1 MVKACEYEAKQN
13 INSSKNTMKKLKFF
27 VQTHW
32 KKLLQWILT
41 KQDFEDIGFSKLIK
55 KKIYWWFSKYS
66 ESWKNYMNF
75 FFQGLRASSITK
87 IKKILKNTL
96 NCLKNNLWFSNL
108 T

>member
-1 MVKACEYEAKQN
+1 MVKAWEYEAKQN

-55 KKIYWWFSKYS
+55 KKNILVIF
-66 ESWKNYMNF
+66 EI
-75 FFQGLRASSITK
+75 LRK
-87 IKKILKNTL
+87 LKKLHEL
-96 NCLKNNLWFSNL
+96 FFSNIESFFNNNEGEKKR
-108 T
+108 

>member
-1 MVKACEYEAKQN
+1 MEKAWEYEAKQN

-32 KKLLQWILT
+32 KKLFQWILT

-55 KKIYWWFSKYS
+55 KNILVIFEILRKLKKLH
-66 ESWKNYMNF
+66 ELF

>member
-1 MVKACEYEAKQN
+1 MEKAWEYEAKQN

-55 KKIYWWFSKYS
+55 KNILVIFEILRKLKKLDELFFSRI
-66 ESWKNYMNF
+66 ESFFNNKDKKN
-75 FFQGLRASSITK
+75 L
-87 IKKILKNTL
+87 KKHFELFEK
-96 NCLKNNLWFSNL
+96 
-108 T
+108 

>member
-55 KKIYWWFSKYS
+55 TNILVIFEILRKLKKLHELFFSRI
-66 ESWKNYMNF
+66 ESFFNNKDKKN
-75 FFQGLRASSITK
+75 L
-87 IKKILKNTL
+87 KKHFELFEK
-96 NCLKNNLWFSNL
+96 
-108 T
+108 